1 MTNPIALKRLVFLFL
16 AVFIFAAISGCD
28 LRGKEAKG
36 DKRVVARINNYDLTI
51 KDFSDEARFM
61 IAPDYLAANPEKAN
75 NEALEGLITKKVL
88 LQEAQKQNF
97 DKDKAFMREIERYW
111 EQALIKLLINKKIE
125 EFSKVVITSD
135 DDVKRA
141 YDQLTAEGKITGKT
155 FEEVAPQI
163 RNEIAQGEMRA
174 DLAKWVRD
182 ARKAAKIKIYEENL
196 KAAQIK

>member
-1 MTNPIALKRLVFLFL
+1 MTNPIALKRLAFFFLVIL
-16 AVFIFAAISGCD
+16 MLPAVSGC
-28 LRGKEAKG
+28 GSKEKV
-36 DKRVVARINNYDLTI
+36 DKRVIARINNYDLTVS
-51 KDFSDEARFM
+51 DFADEARFM
-61 IAPDYLAANPEKAN
+61 IAPEYLAADPQKAKS
-75 NEALEGLITKKVL
+75 EALEGLITKKVL

-111 EQALIKLLINKKIE
+111 EQALIKLLIQKKIE

-141 YDQLTAEGKITGKT
+141 YDSMVAEGKIAGKT

-182 ARKAAKIKIYEENL
+182 ARKAAKIKINEDNL
-196 KAAQIK
+196 RAAEIK